1 MIVSSLFEFPPG
13 SILYTIQHNS
23 VIKII
28 LYRNR
33 NIDTAEFIDIT
44 HNEEHDPKLILL
56 SRNEIFL
63 HKRDASLHVIQNLA
77 RDIDRIKKDME
88 NQNA

>member
-13 SILYTIQHNS
+13 SIFYTIENNS

-33 NIDTAEFIDIT
+33 SIETAQFIDMT
-44 HNEEHDPKLILL
+44 HNEERDPKLLLL
-56 SRNEIFL
+56 SRTEIFL
-63 HKRDASLHVIQNLA
+63 HKRDASLCIIQNLEKE
-77 RDIDRIKKDME
+77 IDQIKKDAE